1 MYKKIC
7 SVLLASIV
15 FISCNDEQ
23 NPSAGKPII
32 LGDSSTIV
40 TETEA
45 KYLEDFVADIK
56 PLTPREE
63 APADTAT
70 STPRADTTT
79 NAAPAAAPE
88 AEVITGKGLT
98 VAFKEVTVFIPGIE
112 TRTYQNINLEK
123 AHGASYELT
132 DGKLQGNQLKIAK
145 GTVTRVSQRHQ
156 TIIVA
161 KTELGTLVL
170 ESLNT
175 LSEWEPID
183 GKGNTYTIAN
193 LDKRHLDHAKPS
205 AAGIRNA
212 VSRAVKNARMSR
224 TNQNKWVKELR
235 NVKSVNQ
242 KPMTVVLRSVMWKI
256 DGKDENGRPFQKQVR
271 IDIPY

>member
-1 MYKKIC
+1 MYKRIC

-15 FISCNDEQ
+15 FLSCNDEQ

-63 APADTAT
+63 APADTTT
-70 STPRADTTT
+70 STPAADTVASTT
-79 NAAPAAAPE
+79 APATPE
-88 AEVITGKGLT
+88 PGVITGKGLT

-132 DGKLQGNQLKIAK
+132 DGKLQGSQLKIAK

-161 KTELGTLVL
+161 KTDLGTLVL
-170 ESLNT
+170 ESLNS
-175 LSEWEPID
+175 LSEWKTME
-183 GKGNTYTIAN
+183 GKGNTYTVSG
-193 LDKRHLDHAKPS
+193 LDKRQLDHANPS

-224 TNQNKWVKELR
+224 ANQNKWVKELK

-256 DGKDENGRPFQKQVR
+256 DGKDEKGRPFQKQLR